1 MTSRLDKLQW
11 YLPAVAT
18 IAVIVSCIIISAPL
32 IWMAIWVVVACV
44 VFYVMGDYMRYYL
57 RSRVFP
63 PEEKPLVDEEDSD
76 LQETYD
82 ADQPVQASQVGDEA
96 ESGEAV
102 VLEKTSGLHEDGL
115 FGEEP
120 FADGMLEEELLE
132 EENLEDAFM
141 DSQ

>member
-18 IAVIVSCIIISAPL
+18 IAVIISCIIISAPL

-44 VFYVMGDYMRYYL
+44 VFFIMGDCMRCYL

-63 PEEKPLVDEEDSD
+63 PEEKPILDEDDSG
-76 LQETYD
+76 LQDAYD
-82 ADQPVQASQVGDEA
+82 VDQPVQAIQATDDEA

-102 VLEKTSGLHEDGL
+102 VLEKTLHDDGL